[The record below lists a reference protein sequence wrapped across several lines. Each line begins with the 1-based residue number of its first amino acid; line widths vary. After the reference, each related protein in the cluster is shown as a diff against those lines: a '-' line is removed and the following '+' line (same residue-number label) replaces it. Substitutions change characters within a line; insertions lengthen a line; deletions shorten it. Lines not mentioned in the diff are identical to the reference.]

1 MPFYVVLNKSS
12 EGKDS
17 LIQQEIFNVSQ
28 AFILDLITN
37 SSLYFSSMGLPELA
51 LKPEQIIAP
60 CFVKTNISVNQVNTF
75 RNTGSYQFILNQ
87 TSPHPEDLS
96 TFAIMIISNIPMT
109 GEHSELFIPW
119 LRERYGAFNDDFNEL
134 GI

>member
-37 SSLYFSSMGLPELA
+37 SSLYFSSMGIPELA

-60 CFVKTNISVNQVNTF
+60 CFVKTNIS
-75 RNTGSYQFILNQ
+75 
-87 TSPHPEDLS
+87 
-96 TFAIMIISNIPMT
+96 IS
-109 GEHSELFIPW
+109 
-119 LRERYGAFNDDFNEL
+119 
-134 GI
+134 